1 MTANKQRVAAAQA
14 QPMSPPPEVFERHLE
29 LRRKVTI
36 VLLSLFSPVLL
47 TISFPGW
54 PLECTFLAYVALVP
68 WGLALAGGIHGRWAV
83 MWGWLA
89 GLMFWAINL
98 YWLWWITLAGY
109 AAAVIYLSVYWLVAA
124 LILRAA
130 LRRFWPMWICLPVLW
145 VALEYARGWVIG
157 GFPWFFLAHS
167 QYDQTRLIQLADVTG
182 QYGVSFFVAMVNGMV
197 MDLLSL
203 PLFARVRHSRA
214 RIARRGLF
222 GVVVV
227 LLAAGAMLVY
237 GTYRLGQ
244 TKDKEH
250 SDVLR
255 RGPVIG
261 IVQQAFPISLYHE
274 GATQEKTFQ
283 EHFRASRRFVS
294 KGCDLVIW
302 PESML
307 PQGVNSEFVN
317 LLADG
322 PQRTKLQGYVSKM
335 GQLARELNSAIL
347 AGGTTGQLDL
357 LARRDRD
364 RLLLRNS
371 ALWFDRKG
379 KITAQYSKRH
389 LVPFSEYVPFKKA
402 WPRLHESLRKLV
414 PQIMPQLE
422 PGSSW
427 TRFELDGKGQSWALA
442 SPICFEGTFAR
453 VCRQMMMQDGQKVV
467 DILAN
472 LSNDGW
478 FVRRWNNRHY
488 SSTEHTQHLVQ
499 YCFRAIECRVP
510 VVRAVNTGISASI
523 DSDGRIIE
531 RVNYHGQT
539 MIAGSLLLSGEG
551 SRRTAGMGYQLA
563 PQVLVDSRVS
573 VYSIVGDVFAS
584 AVAISAVVMTALLAW
599 RRRRSRQ
606 EGTTE

>member
-1 MTANKQRVAAAQA
+1 VTADKQRGAAAQA

-29 LRRKVTI
+29 LRRRVTI
-36 VLLSLFSPVLL
+36 VLLSLFAPVLL

-54 PLECTFLAYVALVP
+54 RLEYTFLAYVALVP
-68 WGLALAGGIHGRWAV
+68 WGLALAGGVHGRWAV

-89 GLMFWAINL
+89 GVMFWAVNL
-98 YWLWWITLAGY
+98 YWLWWITLVGY

-124 LILRAA
+124 LVLRAA
-130 LRRFWPMWICLPVLW
+130 LRRFWPMWICLPV
-145 VALEYARGWVIG
+145 VWVIG

-182 QYGVSFFVAMVNGMV
+182 QYGVSFFVAMVNGV
-197 MDLLSL
+197 LIDLLSL

-214 RIARRGLF
+214 RMARRGLF
-222 GVVVV
+222 GVVAV
-227 LLAAGAMLVY
+227 LLAAGAMLGY

-283 EHFRASRRFVS
+283 EHFQASRRFVS

-307 PQGVNSEFVN
+307 PQGVNPEYMN

-322 PQRTKLQGYVSKM
+322 PQRAKLQGYVTKM

-347 AGGTTGQLDL
+347 AGGTAGHLDP
-357 LARRDRD
+357 LARD

-379 KITAQYSKRH
+379 TITAQYSKRQ
-389 LVPFSEYVPFKKA
+389 LVPFSEYVPFKKD
-402 WPRLHESLRKLV
+402 WPWLHESLRKLV
-414 PQIMPQLE
+414 PQVMPQLE

-427 TRFELDGKGQSWALA
+427 TRFELDGKGQRWTVA

-453 VCRQMMMQDGQKVV
+453 VCRQMVMQDGQKVV

-488 SSTEHTQHLVQ
+488 GSTEHSQHLVQ

-539 MIAGSLLLSGEG
+539 MIAGALLLAGEG
-551 SRRTAGMGYQLA
+551 NRRTEGMGYQSA
-563 PQVLVDSRVS
+563 PQILVDSRVS
-573 VYSIVGDVFAS
+573 VYSIVGDVFVS
-584 AVAISAVVMTALLAW
+584 AVAVSAVVMTALLAW
-599 RRRRSRQ
+599 WRRGASQ
-606 EGTTE
+606 EGTAE